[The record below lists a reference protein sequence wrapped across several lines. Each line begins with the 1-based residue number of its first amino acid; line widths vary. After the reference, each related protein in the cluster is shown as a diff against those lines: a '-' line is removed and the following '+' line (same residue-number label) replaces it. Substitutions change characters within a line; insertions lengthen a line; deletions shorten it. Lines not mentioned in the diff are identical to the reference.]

1 MTKYILI
8 AFLICGNCTQ
18 AQNSNQPV
26 KLIQYVF
33 EQFNPGTVKLKSG
46 KSYKQNLNYN
56 TITNEM
62 VFVDN
67 GKFVAIAS
75 PESVDT
81 IYISDRKFIPL
92 NNKFYEVLVTGPM
105 PLLAELTA
113 TVSEEGTSIG
123 YGSTTTTSATSSY
136 QSLIRDGG
144 AYGLK
149 LPDGF
154 KVTPK
159 QEFYIL
165 KDDKLERISN
175 ERQLAKIFPDKK
187 DVIKDFVKK
196 TNTNFS
202 KSEDVAA
209 LVKQLE

>member
-18 AQNSNQPV
+18 AQNPNQPV

-33 EQFNPGTVKLKSG
+33 DQFNPGTVKLKSG

>member
-18 AQNSNQPV
+18 AQNPNQPV

-33 EQFNPGTVKLKSG
+33 DQFNPGTVKLKSG

-165 KDDKLERISN
+165 KDDKLERVGN

-187 DVIKDFVKK
+187 DAIKDLVKK